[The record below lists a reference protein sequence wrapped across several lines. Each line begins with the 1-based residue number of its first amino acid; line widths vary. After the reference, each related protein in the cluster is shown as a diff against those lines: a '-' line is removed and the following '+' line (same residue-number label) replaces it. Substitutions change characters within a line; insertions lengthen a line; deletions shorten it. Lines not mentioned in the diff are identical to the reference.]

1 MRILMLAHRIPYP
14 PDTGDKTRA
23 YHIMRYLARRHEL
36 TVGFLVDDR
45 ADLAGLSVLQA
56 EVGDLEFSQIW
67 KPWSLLK
74 GVVGLATGSAVS
86 VGYFRSR
93 TLRRSLARRL
103 DVTGYDLIYASST
116 PMAQYARP
124 LGLPVVMDFVDVD
137 SDKWAQY
144 GRYSRR
150 PLRWLYETEGR
161 RLQGVEADIARWAE
175 RCVLATRAEETLLKS
190 FAPWARTEVI
200 PNGIDLEYFRP
211 AEAEAGPSGVIFTGA
226 MDYLPNIDAVK
237 YFCRDIL
244 PLVRR
249 AIPDIPFYIVG
260 LNPHADVRRLAEIPG
275 VVVTGRVPDVRPY
288 YYRASVCVAP
298 LRIGRGVQN
307 KVLQA
312 MAMGLPVVASP
323 AAHRGLEAKPGEHL
337 HVEDEPSAFATQV
350 VRLLR
355 APAEREAM
363 ARKARAFVEV
373 HHAWA
378 TSCGRLERILQSVAR
393 DDAHSARARVRAC

>member
-23 YHIMRYLARRHEL
+23 YHIMRYLARRHEV

-45 ADLAGLSVLQA
+45 ADLAGLSALRD
-56 EVGDLEFSQIW
+56 EVGDLEFGQIW

-74 GVVGLATGSAVS
+74 GAVGLATGSAVT

-93 TLRRSLARRL
+93 TLRRSLARRV
-103 DVTGYDLIYASST
+103 DGTGYDLIYASSS

-124 LGLPVVMDFVDVD
+124 LGPPVVMDLVDVD

-144 GRYSRR
+144 GTHSRGA
-150 PLRWLYETEGR
+150 LRWLYETEGR
-161 RLQGVEADIARWAE
+161 RLQAVEADIARWAD
-175 RCVLATRAEETLLKS
+175 RCILATRAEETLLKS

-211 AEAEAGPSGVIFTGA
+211 AEAEAGPPGIIFTGA
-226 MDYLPNIDAVK
+226 MDYLPNVDAVK
-237 YFCRDIL
+237 YFCQDIL

-260 LNPHADVRRLAEIPG
+260 LNPHADVQRLAEIPG

-288 YYRASVCVAP
+288 YSRASVCVAP
-298 LRIGRGVQN
+298 LRMGRGVQN

-312 MAMGLPVVASP
+312 MAMGLPVIASP

-337 HVEDEPSAFATQV
+337 HVEDDASAFARQV

-355 APAEREAM
+355 APSERQAM
-363 ARKARAFVEV
+363 ARQARAFVEV

-378 TSCGRLERILQSVAR
+378 TGCGRLERILQTVAR
-393 DDAHSARARVRAC
+393 EESSRARVRAC